1 MYLCLNFVVI
11 LPKNLREGEIV
22 LIKMRKYLW
31 PMLLC
36 LLLTFSCTG
45 KKADTEMEMDVPA
58 DSVADSSLVAV
69 EDTLERLITETP
81 MPRAAD
87 AYFDDFVFNFT
98 ANKRLQFER
107 IVFPLRVT
115 EADGKMKM
123 TEKSQWKME
132 HLFMRQGYYT
142 LLFDDDAQMSHM
154 KDTAVN
160 EAVVEKIMLRKNQ
173 VKNYFFHRVR
183 GAWMMY
189 EVRTVPMEENVNASF
204 LSFYKRFTTDSV
216 FQVQSINETVQ
227 FVGPDPDDDFNVM
240 EGVITPDTWEAFAPQ
255 LPEKV
260 LYNIVYGKPE
270 TKGNKKIFLMRGVSN
285 GLEVELRFKK
295 VGGKWL
301 LMKMTT

>member
-1 MYLCLNFVVI
+1 
-11 LPKNLREGEIV
+11 
-22 LIKMRKYLW
+22 MRKYLW

-45 KKADTEMEMDVPA
+45 KKAGVETDVPA
-58 DSVADSSLVAV
+58 DSVADSSQVV
-69 EDTLERLITETP
+69 IEDTLEQLITETP

-87 AYFDDFVFNFT
+87 AYFDDFIFNFT

-115 EADGKMKM
+115 EADGKTQM

-160 EAVVEKIMLRKNQ
+160 EAIVEKIMLKKNK

-189 EVRTVPMEENVNASF
+189 EVRTTPVEENANASF
-204 LSFYKRFTTDSV
+204 LTFYKRFTTDSV
-216 FQVQSINETVQ
+216 FQVQSINETVE

-270 TKGNKKIFLMRGVSN
+270 AKDNKKIFLMRGVSN

>member
-1 MYLCLNFVVI
+1 
-11 LPKNLREGEIV
+11 
-22 LIKMRKYLW
+22 MRKYLW

-45 KKADTEMEMDVPA
+45 KKAGVETDVPA
-58 DSVADSSLVAV
+58 DSVGDSSQVV
-69 EDTLERLITETP
+69 IEDTLEQLITETP

-87 AYFDDFVFNFT
+87 AYFDDFIFNFT

-115 EADGKMKM
+115 EADGKTQM

-142 LLFDDDAQMSHM
+142 LLFDDDDQMSHM
-154 KDTAVN
+154 KDSAVN
-160 EAVVEKIMLRKNQ
+160 EAIVEKIMLRKNQ

-189 EVRTVPMEENVNASF
+189 EVRTTPVEENANASF
-204 LSFYKRFTTDSV
+204 LTFYKRFTTDSV
-216 FQVQSINETVQ
+216 FQVQSINETVE

-255 LPEKV
+255 LPGKV

>member
-1 MYLCLNFVVI
+1 
-11 LPKNLREGEIV
+11 
-22 LIKMRKYLW
+22 MRKFLW

-45 KKADTEMEMDVPA
+45 KKAGVETDVPA
-58 DSVADSSLVAV
+58 DSVGDSSQVV
-69 EDTLERLITETP
+69 IEDTLEQLITETP

-87 AYFDDFVFNFT
+87 AYFDDFIFNFT

-115 EADGKMKM
+115 EADGKTRM

-142 LLFDDDAQMSHM
+142 LLFDDDDQMSHM
-154 KDTAVN
+154 KDSAVN
-160 EAVVEKIMLRKNQ
+160 EAIVEKIMLKKNK

-189 EVRTVPMEENVNASF
+189 EVRTTPVEENANASF
-204 LSFYKRFTTDSV
+204 LTFYKRFTTDSV
-216 FQVQSINETVQ
+216 FQVQSINETVE

-270 TKGNKKIFLMRGVSN
+270 AKDNKKIFLMRGVSN

-295 VGGKWL
+295 VGGKWM

>member
-1 MYLCLNFVVI
+1 
-11 LPKNLREGEIV
+11 
-22 LIKMRKYLW
+22 MRKILW
-31 PMLLC
+31 PTLAVV
-36 LLLTFSCTG
+36 LLTYSCTG
-45 KKADTEMEMDVPA
+45 KQTSTVDEVSP
-58 DSVADSSLVAV
+58 DSVADSTDTVV
-69 EDTLERLITETP
+69 VDTLEQLITETP

-115 EADGKMKM
+115 EADGQTKM

-154 KDTAVN
+154 KDTAIN
-160 EAVVEKIMLRKNQ
+160 EAIVEKIMLRKNQ

-189 EVRTVPMEENVNASF
+189 EVRTTPVEENANASF
-204 LSFYKRFTTDSV
+204 LSFYKHFTTDSV

-227 FVGPDPDDDFNVM
+227 FVGPDPDDDFSVM

-270 TKGNKKIFLMRGVSN
+270 AEGNKKIFLMRGVAN

>member
-1 MYLCLNFVVI
+1 
-11 LPKNLREGEIV
+11 
-22 LIKMRKYLW
+22 
-31 PMLLC
+31 MLLC

-45 KKADTEMEMDVPA
+45 KKAGAEMEVPE
-58 DSVADSSLVAV
+58 DSVADSSEVV
-69 EDTLERLITETP
+69 IEDTLELLITESP

-115 EADGKMKM
+115 EADGQTKM
-123 TEKSQWKME
+123 TDKSQWKME

-142 LLFDDDAQMSHM
+142 LLFGDDAQMAHM
-154 KDTAVN
+154 KDTAIN
-160 EAVVEKIMLRKNQ
+160 EAIVEKIMLRKNQ

-189 EVRTVPMEENVNASF
+189 EVRTTPVEENANASF

-255 LPEKV
+255 LPGKV

-270 TKGNKKIFLMRGVSN
+270 AEGNKKIFLMRGVSN
-285 GLEVELRFKK
+285 GLEMELRFKK

>member
-1 MYLCLNFVVI
+1 
-11 LPKNLREGEIV
+11 
-22 LIKMRKYLW
+22 MRKYLC
-31 PMLLC
+31 PMLMC

-45 KKADTEMEMDVPA
+45 KKAGVEMDVPA
-58 DSVADSSLVAV
+58 DSVADSSQVV
-69 EDTLERLITETP
+69 IEDTLEQLITETP

-87 AYFDDFVFNFT
+87 AIFDDFVFNFT

-115 EADGKMKM
+115 EADGKIQM
-123 TEKSQWKME
+123 TEKSQWKMD

-142 LLFDDDAQMSHM
+142 LLFDDEDQMSHM

-160 EAVVEKIMLRKNQ
+160 EAIVEKIMLRKNQ
-173 VKNYFFHRVR
+173 VKNYYFRRVR

-189 EVRTVPMEENVNASF
+189 EVRTIPMEEDANASF

-216 FQVQSINETVQ
+216 FQVESINETVQ

-255 LPEKV
+255 LPGKV

-270 TKGNKKIFLMRGVSN
+270 TEGNKKIFLMRGVSN

>member
-227 FVGPDPDDDFNVM
+227 FVGPDPDDDFNMM

-260 LYNIVYGKPE
+260 LYNIVYGKHE
-270 TKGNKKIFLMRGVSN
+270 AEGNKKIFLMRGVAN

>member
-1 MYLCLNFVVI
+1 
-11 LPKNLREGEIV
+11 
-22 LIKMRKYLW
+22 MRKFLW

-45 KKADTEMEMDVPA
+45 KKAGVETDVPA
-58 DSVADSSLVAV
+58 DSVADSSQVV
-69 EDTLERLITETP
+69 IEDTLEQLITETP

-87 AYFDDFVFNFT
+87 AIFDDFVFNFT

-115 EADGKMKM
+115 EADGKTLM
-123 TEKSQWKME
+123 TEKSQWKMD

-142 LLFDDDAQMSHM
+142 LLFDDEDQMSHM

-160 EAVVEKIMLRKNQ
+160 EAIVEKIMLRKNQ
-173 VKNYFFHRVR
+173 VKNYYFRRVR

-189 EVRTVPMEENVNASF
+189 EVRTIPMEEDANASF

-216 FQVQSINETVQ
+216 FQVESINETVQ

-255 LPEKV
+255 LPGKV

-270 TKGNKKIFLMRGVSN
+270 TEGNKKIFLMRGVSN

>member
-1 MYLCLNFVVI
+1 
-11 LPKNLREGEIV
+11 
-22 LIKMRKYLW
+22 MRKYLW

-45 KKADTEMEMDVPA
+45 KKAGVVEMDVPA
-58 DSVADSSLVAV
+58 DSVEDSSQVV
-69 EDTLERLITETP
+69 IEDTLEQLITETP

-87 AYFDDFVFNFT
+87 AYFDDFIFNFT

-115 EADGKMKM
+115 ETDGKTQMK
-123 TEKSQWKME
+123 EKSQWKME

-142 LLFDDDAQMSHM
+142 LLFDDDAQMSHI

-160 EAVVEKIMLRKNQ
+160 EAIVEKIMLRKNQ

-189 EVRTVPMEENVNASF
+189 EVRTTPVEENANASF

-227 FVGPDPDDDFNVM
+227 FVGPDPDDDFSVM

-270 TKGNKKIFLMRGVSN
+270 AEGNKKIFLMRGVAN

>member
-1 MYLCLNFVVI
+1 M
-11 LPKNLREGEIV
+11 E
-22 LIKMRKYLW
+22 MRKFLW
-31 PMLLC
+31 PMLIC

-45 KKADTEMEMDVPA
+45 KKAGTDIDVPE
-58 DSVADSSLVAV
+58 DSVADSSQVV
-69 EDTLERLITETP
+69 IEDTLEQLITETP

-87 AYFDDFVFNFT
+87 AIFDDFVFNFT

-107 IVFPLRVT
+107 IVFPLKVT
-115 EADGKMKM
+115 EADGKIQM
-123 TEKSQWKME
+123 TDKSQWKME

-142 LLFDDDAQMSHM
+142 LIFADDEQMAHM

-160 EAVVEKIMLRKNQ
+160 EAVVEKIMLRKGQ
-173 VKNYFFHRVR
+173 VKDYFFRRVR

-189 EVRTVPMEENVNASF
+189 EVRTTPMEENVNASF

-227 FVGPDPDDDFNVM
+227 FVGPDPDDDFNMM

-255 LPEKV
+255 LPGKV

-270 TKGNKKIFLMRGVSN
+270 AEGNNKIFLMRGVSN
-285 GLEVELRFKK
+285 GLELELRFKK
-295 VGGKWL
+295 IGGRWL
-301 LMKMTT
+301 LTKMTT

>member
-1 MYLCLNFVVI
+1 
-11 LPKNLREGEIV
+11 
-22 LIKMRKYLW
+22 MRKFLW

-45 KKADTEMEMDVPA
+45 KKAGVETDVPA
-58 DSVADSSLVAV
+58 DSVADSSQVV
-69 EDTLERLITETP
+69 IEDTLEQLITETP

-87 AYFDDFVFNFT
+87 AYFDDFIFNFT

-115 EADGKMKM
+115 EADGKTRM

-142 LLFDDDAQMSHM
+142 LLFDDDDQMSHM
-154 KDTAVN
+154 KDSAVN
-160 EAVVEKIMLRKNQ
+160 EAIVEKIMLKKNKVKNYMLRKNQ

-189 EVRTVPMEENVNASF
+189 EVRTTPVEENANASF
-204 LSFYKRFTTDSV
+204 LSFYKRFTTDSI
-216 FQVQSINETVQ
+216 FQVQSINETVE

-270 TKGNKKIFLMRGVSN
+270 TEGNKKIFLMRGVSN

>member
-1 MYLCLNFVVI
+1 
-11 LPKNLREGEIV
+11 
-22 LIKMRKYLW
+22 MRKILW
-31 PMLLC
+31 PTLAVV
-36 LLLTFSCTG
+36 LLTYSCTG
-45 KKADTEMEMDVPA
+45 KQTSTVDEMSP
-58 DSVADSSLVAV
+58 DSVADSTDTMMV
-69 EDTLERLITETP
+69 DTLEQLITESP

-115 EADGKMKM
+115 EADGQTKM

-154 KDTAVN
+154 KDTAIN
-160 EAVVEKIMLRKNQ
+160 EAIVEKIMLRKNQ

-189 EVRTVPMEENVNASF
+189 EVRTTPVEENANASF
-204 LSFYKRFTTDSV
+204 LTFYKRFTTDSV
-216 FQVQSINETVQ
+216 FQVQSINETVE

-270 TKGNKKIFLMRGVSN
+270 AKDNKKIFLMRGVSN

-295 VGGKWL
+295 VGGRWM

>member
-1 MYLCLNFVVI
+1 
-11 LPKNLREGEIV
+11 
-22 LIKMRKYLW
+22 MRKYLW

-45 KKADTEMEMDVPA
+45 KKAGVETDVPA
-58 DSVADSSLVAV
+58 DSVGDSSQVV
-69 EDTLERLITETP
+69 IEDTLEQLITETP

-87 AYFDDFVFNFT
+87 AYFDDFIFNFT

-115 EADGKMKM
+115 EADGKTQM

-160 EAVVEKIMLRKNQ
+160 EAIVEKIMLRKNQ

-189 EVRTVPMEENVNASF
+189 EVRTTPVEENANASF
-204 LSFYKRFTTDSV
+204 LTFYKRFTTDSV
-216 FQVQSINETVQ
+216 FQVQSINETVE

-270 TKGNKKIFLMRGVSN
+270 AKDNKKIFLMRGVSN

>member
-1 MYLCLNFVVI
+1 
-11 LPKNLREGEIV
+11 
-22 LIKMRKYLW
+22 MRKILW
-31 PMLLC
+31 PTLAVV
-36 LLLTFSCTG
+36 LLTYSCTG
-45 KKADTEMEMDVPA
+45 KQTSTVDEMSP
-58 DSVADSSLVAV
+58 DSVADSTETVIV
-69 EDTLERLITETP
+69 DTLEQLITETP

-115 EADGKMKM
+115 EADGQTKM

-142 LLFDDDAQMSHM
+142 LLFDDEAQMSHM
-154 KDTAVN
+154 KDTAIN
-160 EAVVEKIMLRKNQ
+160 EAIVEKIMLRKNQ

-189 EVRTVPMEENVNASF
+189 EVRTTPVEENANASF

-227 FVGPDPDDDFNVM
+227 FVGPDPDDDFSVM

-270 TKGNKKIFLMRGVSN
+270 AEGNKKIFLMRGVAN

>member
-1 MYLCLNFVVI
+1 
-11 LPKNLREGEIV
+11 
-22 LIKMRKYLW
+22 MRKYLW

-45 KKADTEMEMDVPA
+45 KKAGVETDVPA
-58 DSVADSSLVAV
+58 DSVGDSSQVV
-69 EDTLERLITETP
+69 IEDTLEQLITETP

-87 AYFDDFVFNFT
+87 AYFDDFIFNFT

-115 EADGKMKM
+115 EADGKTRM

-154 KDTAVN
+154 KDSAVN
-160 EAVVEKIMLRKNQ
+160 EAVVEKIMLKKNK

-189 EVRTVPMEENVNASF
+189 EVRTTPVEENANASF
-204 LSFYKRFTTDSV
+204 LTFYKRFTTDSV
-216 FQVQSINETVQ
+216 FQVQSINETVE

>member
-1 MYLCLNFVVI
+1 
-11 LPKNLREGEIV
+11 
-22 LIKMRKYLW
+22 MRKYLW

-45 KKADTEMEMDVPA
+45 KKAGVETEVPA
-58 DSVADSSLVAV
+58 DSVADSSQVV
-69 EDTLERLITETP
+69 IEDTLEQLITETP

-87 AYFDDFVFNFT
+87 AYFDDFIFNFT

-115 EADGKMKM
+115 EADGKTQM

-160 EAVVEKIMLRKNQ
+160 EAIVEKIMLKKNK

-189 EVRTVPMEENVNASF
+189 EVRTTPVEENANASF
-204 LSFYKRFTTDSV
+204 LTFYKRFTTDSV
-216 FQVQSINETVQ
+216 FQVQSINETVE

-270 TKGNKKIFLMRGVSN
+270 AKDNKKIFLMRGVSN

>member
-1 MYLCLNFVVI
+1 
-11 LPKNLREGEIV
+11 
-22 LIKMRKYLW
+22 
-31 PMLLC
+31 MLLC

-45 KKADTEMEMDVPA
+45 KKAGAETEVPA
-58 DSVADSSLVAV
+58 DSVADSSQVV
-69 EDTLERLITETP
+69 IEDTLEQLITETP

-87 AYFDDFVFNFT
+87 AYFDDFIFNFT

-107 IVFPLRVT
+107 IIFPLRVT
-115 EADGKMKM
+115 ETDGKTQMK
-123 TEKSQWKME
+123 EKSQWKME

-142 LLFDDDAQMSHM
+142 LLFDDDAQMSHI

-160 EAVVEKIMLRKNQ
+160 EAIVEKIMLRKNQ

-189 EVRTVPMEENVNASF
+189 EVRTTPVEENANASF
-204 LSFYKRFTTDSV
+204 LSFYKRFTTDSI
-216 FQVQSINETVQ
+216 FQVQSINETVE

-270 TKGNKKIFLMRGVSN
+270 TEGNKKIFLMRGVSN

>member
-1 MYLCLNFVVI
+1 
-11 LPKNLREGEIV
+11 
-22 LIKMRKYLW
+22 MRKFLW

-45 KKADTEMEMDVPA
+45 KKAGVETDVPA
-58 DSVADSSLVAV
+58 DSVADSSQVV
-69 EDTLERLITETP
+69 IEDTLEQLITETP

-87 AYFDDFVFNFT
+87 AYFDDFIFNFT

-107 IVFPLRVT
+107 IIFPLRVT
-115 EADGKMKM
+115 ETDGKTLM

-154 KDTAVN
+154 KDSAVN
-160 EAVVEKIMLRKNQ
+160 EAIVEKIMLKKNK

-189 EVRTVPMEENVNASF
+189 EVRTTPVEENANASF
-204 LSFYKRFTTDSV
+204 LTFYKRFTTDSV
-216 FQVQSINETVQ
+216 FQVQSINETVE

-270 TKGNKKIFLMRGVSN
+270 TKGNKKIFLIRGVSN

>member
-1 MYLCLNFVVI
+1 
-11 LPKNLREGEIV
+11 
-22 LIKMRKYLW
+22 MRKYLW

-45 KKADTEMEMDVPA
+45 KKAGVETDVPA
-58 DSVADSSLVAV
+58 DSVGDSSQVV
-69 EDTLERLITETP
+69 IEDTLEQLITETP

-87 AYFDDFVFNFT
+87 AYFDDFIFNFT

-107 IVFPLRVT
+107 IIFPLRVT
-115 EADGKMKM
+115 EADGKTRM

-142 LLFDDDAQMSHM
+142 LLFDDDDQMSHM
-154 KDTAVN
+154 KDSAVN
-160 EAVVEKIMLRKNQ
+160 EAVVEKIMLKKNK

-183 GAWMMY
+183 EAWMMY
-189 EVRTVPMEENVNASF
+189 EVRTTPVEENANASF
-204 LSFYKRFTTDSV
+204 LTFYKRFTTDSV
-216 FQVQSINETVQ
+216 FQVQSINETVE

-270 TKGNKKIFLMRGVSN
+270 AKDNKKIFLMRGVSN